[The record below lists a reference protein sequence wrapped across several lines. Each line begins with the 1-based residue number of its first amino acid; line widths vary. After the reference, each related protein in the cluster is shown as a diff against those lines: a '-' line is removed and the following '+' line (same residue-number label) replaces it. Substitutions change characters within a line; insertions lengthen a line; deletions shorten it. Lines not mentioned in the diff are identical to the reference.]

1 MNISMPQSHSGPPLI
16 SRPADSDSKS
26 ASKPGPRSRPREQT
40 LDFALR
46 SGLAGGVA
54 GCAAKTLI
62 APLDRVKI
70 LFQTSSPNFQKYTGS
85 WFGFGNA
92 VRNIYH
98 QDGFLGL
105 FRGHSMTLARVF
117 PYAAIKF
124 IAYEQYRAIL
134 ITNQNQ
140 ETAIKRTLSG
150 SLAGVTSVFFTYPLD
165 LTRVRLA
172 YETKKNYKASITTI
186 FRQIYN
192 EQPPSRTSPN
202 AAFQS
207 SSTAYN
213 LARTAITTASD
224 ASAATM
230 NALPTAASGGLSGF
244 ANFYRGFIPTV
255 LGMIPYAG
263 GSFLAH
269 DMMGDLLRS
278 PSFAKYC
285 VKPNTA
291 ASLVETEGVPY
302 NRSQKSKLNTPAQ
315 LTAGAVAGLVGQTAS
330 YPLEIIRRRMQVTGA
345 VGDGRTWGM
354 LETAALIFREK
365 GFRGFYVGLS
375 IGFVKVAPMMAASF
389 FVYERGRAYLGI

>member
-16 SRPADSDSKS
+16 SHSTDSDSKN
-26 ASKPGPRSRPREQT
+26 ASKPAPRSRPREQT

-105 FRGHSMTLARVF
+105 FRGHSMTLVRVF

-134 ITNQNQ
+134 ITSQDH
-140 ETAIKRTLSG
+140 ETAIRRALSG
-150 SLAGVTSVFFTYPLD
+150 GLAGVTSVFFTYPLE

-172 YETKKNYKASITTI
+172 YETKKNYKTSITTI

-192 EQPPSRTSPN
+192 EQPPTRNTHTN
-202 AAFQS
+202 FQS

-213 LARTAITTASD
+213 LARTAVTTASD
-224 ASAATM
+224 ASAATI
-230 NALPTAASGGLSGF
+230 NSLPAAASSGLSGF

-278 PSFAKYC
+278 PQFAKYC

-291 ASLVETEGVPY
+291 KSLSETEGVPY

-315 LTAGAVAGLVGQTAS
+315 LVAGAVAGLVGQTAS
-330 YPLEIIRRRMQVTGA
+330 YPLEIIRRRMQVGGA

-375 IGFVKVAPMMAASF
+375 IGFVKVAPMMA
-389 FVYERGRAYLGI
+389 